1 MDKTEKFIR
10 EELSSDTDTPQ
21 LDVDAV
27 IAGTHINI
35 KKRASRRKAIY
46 SSPIAILLVMLGIAL
61 FPDNDELSNSPG
73 GELFMVGWEYS
84 WTDNQDLDLE
94 ADQENELYEQTVDY
108 LIDDNYFTYSEDVE
122 AFLDDDDIEALKGF
136 LKEA

>member
-10 EELSSDTDTPQ
+10 EELSNGANGSQ

-35 KKRASRRKAIY
+35 KKRASRRKALY
-46 SSPIAILLVMLGIAL
+46 SSPIVVLLVMLGLTL
-61 FPDNDELSNSPG
+61 FPNNDELVDFSG
-73 GELFMVGWEYS
+73 GELFMVGWESS
-84 WTDNQDLDLE
+84 WTEIQDLELE
-94 ADQENELYEQTVDY
+94 DAQESVFYEQTVDY

-122 AFLDDDDIEALKGF
+122 AFLDDNDIEALKGF